1 MQAMDMLKAVCEDV
15 ERITK
20 IKTVIYDEQR
30 RVIHAQ
36 PGTMCEFCREVRRSP
51 ALAQKCKQCD
61 EYGFSG
67 CTPDR
72 EFYIYQCHMGLMEA
86 VAPVREAGVAVGYLM
101 LGQILPENGRD
112 SVKERILALG
122 EEVNREAL
130 ISALEQMS
138 ETDEV
143 QLRATARI
151 LAMSAAYVRLHQWM
165 KQRKN
170 TVSYE
175 IECYVREHLAEEELS
190 VESVGQALGLS
201 RTVLYHTAKKSF
213 GMGLGDYLRKCRAE
227 AAVLLLRTERL
238 PLSLV
243 AQRVGL
249 ASAAQLTRLLK
260 AQTGKTAKQIRAWQE
275 MQRK

>member
-51 ALAQKCKQCD
+51 ALAEKCKRCD

-67 CTPDR
+67 CTPGR
-72 EFYIYQCHMGLMEA
+72 EFHIYQCHMGLMEA
-86 VAPVREAGVAVGYLM
+86 VAPVMEGALAVGYLM
-101 LGQILPENGRD
+101 LGQILPENGRAL
-112 SVKERILALG
+112 VKERVLALG
-122 EEVNREAL
+122 EEVDGEVL
-130 ISALEQMS
+130 INALEQMS

-143 QLRATARI
+143 HLRATARI

-165 KQRKN
+165 KQRKKN
-170 TVSYE
+170 VGYE

-190 VESVGQALGLS
+190 VESVGQALGFS

-227 AAVLLLRTERL
+227 EAVRLLRTEKL

-243 AQRVGL
+243 AQQVGL

-275 MQRK
+275 GQRK